1 MKKKLLYA
9 SPFKPLRS
17 GISDYSE
24 VLIYGL
30 GEFFDI
36 TLLIDNYKLENKKL
50 YEDFGVLVYKEN
62 KINLSFYDYII
73 YNVGNNPHYHSYI
86 YECALKWPGMII
98 LHDFVLYY
106 LTIAFYRNKETFY
119 SKVYEME
126 GAAGINLLKKSIK
139 EGKDLLEC
147 KELAP
152 LLPLN
157 KELINSNNLIMTHS
171 FYTYDKIA
179 KITDKKERLR
189 KINLVELIDDHF
201 APIAKNLLMNKYRI
215 PDNCLLL
222 SSFGSVA
229 HTKLNH
235 IICEIVDEI
244 NSSSDRKICYVMV
257 GDGNYVDHKLNDYII
272 KTGYIDLLEFNSFIC
287 HSDLI
292 INMRYPSMGETSA
305 SLIRILGLGK
315 PCLVSNDA
323 WFAELPDDLVIKINI
338 DKVRDDLMERI
349 IYLLDNP
356 GKLFDIS
363 AKTRNYINA
372 NHSLKQISKDIY
384 EFLQDETYCQTTQ
397 IQ

>member
-1 MKKKLLYA
+1 MRRKLLYA

-30 GEFFDI
+30 RDFFDM
-36 TLLIDNYKLENKKL
+36 TLLIDDYKLENRKL
-50 YEDFGVLVYKEN
+50 YEDFCVLVYKKN
-62 KINLSFYDYII
+62 KTNLSSYDYII

-106 LTIAFYRNKETFY
+106 LTIGFYRNKDTFY

-126 GAAGINLLKKSIK
+126 GAKGINLLKKSIK

-157 KELINSNNLIMTHS
+157 KELINSDNLIMAHS
-171 FYTYDKIA
+171 FYTSNEIA
-179 KITDKKERLR
+179 RIIDKKERLR
-189 KINLVELIDDHF
+189 EINHVGFIDDHF
-201 APIAKNLLMNKYRI
+201 DPIAKNLLMGKYRI
-215 PDNCLLL
+215 PEHCMLM

-229 HTKLNH
+229 DTKLNH

-244 NSSSDRKICYVMV
+244 NSSYDRKISYVMV

-272 KTGYIDLLEFNSFIC
+272 KTGYIDLLEFNSFIF
-287 HSDLI
+287 HSDLT
-292 INMRYPSMGETSA
+292 INLRYPSMGETSG
-305 SLIRILGLGK
+305 SLMRILGLGK

-323 WFAELPDDLVIKINI
+323 WFAELPDDLVMKINI
-338 DKVRDDLMERI
+338 DRLRDDLMEMI
-349 IYLLDNP
+349 ICLRDKP
-356 GKLFDIS
+356 GKLLDIS
-363 AKTRNYINA
+363 ARAINYINA
-372 NHSLKQISKDIY
+372 NHSPKKISKDIY
-384 EFLQDETYCQTTQ
+384 DFLQDEAY
-397 IQ
+397 

>member
-9 SPFKPLRS
+9 SPFSPLKS

-30 GEFFDI
+30 REFFDI
-36 TLLIDNYKLENKKL
+36 TLLIDNYKLESKKL
-50 YEDFGVLVYKEN
+50 YEDFDVLIYKKNE
-62 KINLSFYDYII
+62 INLSFYDYII
-73 YNVGNNPHYHSYI
+73 YNIGNNPHYHSYI

-106 LTIAFYRNKETFY
+106 LTIGFYRNKETFY

-126 GAAGINLLKKSIK
+126 GAKGINLLKKSIK

-171 FYTYDKIA
+171 FYTYNKIA
-179 KITDKKERLR
+179 KVTDRKERLR
-189 KINLVELIDDHF
+189 KINLVQLIDDHF
-201 APIAKNLLMNKYRI
+201 DPVAKKLLMNKYRI
-215 PDNCLLL
+215 PDNCLLM

-229 HTKLNH
+229 AIKLNH

-272 KTGYIDLLEFNSFIC
+272 KTGYIDLLEFNSFIF

-292 INMRYPSMGETSA
+292 INMRYPSMGETSG

-323 WFAELPDDLVIKINI
+323 WFAELPDNLVMKINI
-338 DKVRDDLMERI
+338 DKVKDNLMERI

-363 AKTRNYINA
+363 AKAINYINA

-384 EFLQDETYCQTTQ
+384 EFLQDEAYRQTTQ

>member
-9 SPFKPLRS
+9 SPFTPLRS

-30 GEFFDI
+30 NGFFDI

-50 YEDFGVLVYKEN
+50 YEDFSVQVYKKN
-62 KINLSFYDYII
+62 KSDLSFYDYII
-73 YNVGNNPHYHSYI
+73 YNIGNNPHYHSYI

-106 LTIAFYRNKETFY
+106 LTIDFYRNKETFY

-126 GAAGINLLKKSIK
+126 GAKGINLLKNSIK
-139 EGKDLLEC
+139 ERKDLLEC

-171 FYTYDKIA
+171 FYTYNKIA
-179 KITDKKERLR
+179 KIIDKKERLR
-189 KINLVELIDDHF
+189 KINLVQLVDDHF
-201 APIAKNLLMNKYRI
+201 DPVAKKLLMSKYRI
-215 PDNCLLL
+215 PDNCLFV
-222 SSFGSVA
+222 SSFGSIA

-272 KTGYIDLLEFNSFIC
+272 KTGYIDLLEFNSFIF

-292 INMRYPSMGETSA
+292 INVRYPSMGETSA

-323 WFAELPDDLVIKINI
+323 WFAELPDDLVMKIDINRA
-338 DKVRDDLMERI
+338 RDDLMERI
-349 IYLLDNP
+349 MYLLDNP
-356 GKLFDIS
+356 DKLVEFS
-363 AKTRNYINA
+363 AKAINYINA
-372 NHSLKQISKDIY
+372 NHSLKKISKDIHD
-384 EFLQDETYCQTTQ
+384 FLQSEAYCQTVQ